1 MTKTEKTALKIG
13 ALVAL
18 LVAVAVIAYKSGSVG
33 HLNIIGLWR

>member
-18 LVAVAVIAYKSGSVG
+18 LVAVAVIAYKSGATGS
-33 HLNIIGLWR
+33 LNIIGLWR